1 MTRYVFAY
9 DLESEICVTA
19 ASKIVDIHRSY
30 DVPATFFVLGK
41 VIESHGKDLKRI
53 LGDDGLFDIQSH
65 TYSHRLFKDS
75 KMHGPGIGKRQLR
88 KEVLLGKSLVEDLFG
103 SECIGVRSGCGFY
116 RGLQGEMEKLEVIWE
131 CGIRFIS
138 TDLRGPDDSI
148 PSGLQQAYWYD
159 LEGFPQLL
167 ELPGHGWHDNVLKR
181 TEPMLCLTWPPV
193 MSWGIP
199 SSPPKTPEEE
209 AAVQKVWMEK
219 ATSLDLDYLSLVYHP
234 HSIYHMSTD
243 CRTIRLLIEA
253 VRELGMQTTTYAG
266 LYEYYSSRR
275 DSVPGRG
282 SWSWKGGC

>member
-19 ASKIVDIHRSY
+19 SRKIVDIHRSS

-75 KMHGPGIGKRQLR
+75 KMHGAGIGKRQLR

-116 RGLQGEMEKLEVIWE
+116 RGLQGEVEKLKVIWE
-131 CGIRFIS
+131 CGIRFVS
-138 TDLRGPDDSI
+138 TDLRGPENSI

-159 LEGFPQLL
+159 LEGFPELL

-181 TEPMLCLTWPPV
+181 TEPMLCLAWPPV

-234 HSIYHMSTD
+234 HSIYRMSTD

-253 VRELGMQTTTYAG
+253 VRELGMQTTTYTG
-266 LYEYYSSRR
+266 LYEYYSSSR

-282 SWSWKGGC
+282 SWSWKRGC